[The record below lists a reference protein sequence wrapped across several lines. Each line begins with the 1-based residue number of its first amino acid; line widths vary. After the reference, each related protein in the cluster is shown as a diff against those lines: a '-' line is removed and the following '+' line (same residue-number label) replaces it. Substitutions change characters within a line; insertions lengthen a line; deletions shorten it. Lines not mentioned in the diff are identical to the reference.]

1 MILQSDPS
9 RPFIFRD
16 ASLARLLWDLS
27 DRASY
32 LEPNVEF
39 YLDQFLVG
47 RRVNGPVP
55 DDPGWNQTYVAG
67 SSRIRD
73 LHGVVILPFDEDVQ
87 IGVVV
92 LPILCVLATL
102 LQRLWR
108 GCCHSGAAVDDRSW
122 SNELNEGKQTKEYTE
137 EQRARD
143 RREEAAI
150 KSRVSR
156 TSLSHV

>member
-9 RPFIFRD
+9 RPFRD

-32 LEPNVEF
+32 LAMSEPNVEF

-92 LPILCVLATL
+92 LRANPV
-102 LQRLWR
+102 
-108 GCCHSGAAVDDRSW
+108 
-122 SNELNEGKQTKEYTE
+122 
-137 EQRARD
+137 RARD
-143 RREEAAI
+143 AAAEIMARLLPFRGGGRRQIVE
-150 KSRVSR
+150 
-156 TSLSHV
+156 